1 MNQKTSSTRTYT
13 GGCHCGAVR
22 FEADLDL
29 SQPATRCNCSICQKT
44 GVTSMGGK
52 PDILRVTSG
61 AEHIGEYRV
70 TPESPNYRGFCKK
83 CGVQC
88 FGRGDVP
95 EIGGPFA
102 SVSVNCL
109 DDVDLSTL
117 TIGYFD
123 GWHDNW
129 MAGLRATPWPTSR
142 LQDPETTMPPPS
154 GGKPKDAAR
163 A

>member
-1 MNQKTSSTRTYT
+1 MTTKTYQ

-29 SQPATRCNCSICQKT
+29 SKPVSRCNCSICQKT
-44 GVTSMGGK
+44 AVTSTGGK
-52 PDILRVTSG
+52 PDILRVTQG
-61 AEHIGEYRV
+61 QDMVGEYYAA
-70 TPESPNYRGFCKK
+70 PGSKNYRGFCKK
-83 CGVQC
+83 CGVQM

-117 TIGYFD
+117 TIGYWD
-123 GWHDNW
+123 GKHDNW
-129 MAGLRATPWPTSR
+129 MAGLRATPWPTAQK
-142 LQDPETTMPPPS
+142 QDPGTPMP
-154 GGKPKDAAR
+154 GAAK
-163 A
+163 